1 MYLPGGCFSFSMI
14 NPPGTSTAETRTEGA
29 SGPSLPPMFARYRDD
44 LDREVSDTVSGTPA
58 ASEVHG
64 LYSMLRYHMGWAD
77 ADGNAVG
84 SPSSQGQG
92 QGKGLRPTLCLFA
105 CEVLGD
111 GWAGGLPAAAALELI
126 HNFSLIHD
134 DIQDGDVERRHRPTV
149 WSVWGQPQALVAGNA
164 MRSLADLAA
173 LRLTRC
179 GVSPEK
185 AVGASLL
192 LTNGYL
198 EMTMGQCSDL
208 AFEGRLDISLD
219 DYLQMVSWK
228 TGALIR
234 CGMEMGALIASD
246 DPKEVQAFSR
256 CGSRLG
262 RAFQIRDDILGI
274 WGDEGSTG
282 KSVGNDIRRKKKS
295 FPVVYALEVAHAAAR
310 EKLMDAYSRETL
322 DDGCVLGVLGI
333 LDELNVL
340 GYAERV
346 TREQAQLA
354 LKEVDSVS
362 MPGWAREEIR
372 LLAEFL
378 AARLY

>member
-1 MYLPGGCFSFSMI
+1 MFS
-14 NPPGTSTAETRTEGA
+14 
-29 SGPSLPPMFARYRDD
+29 RYRDD
-44 LDREVSDTVSGTPA
+44 LESELDATLFLAPA
-58 ASEVHG
+58 AEGVRG
-64 LYSMLRYHMGWAD
+64 LYSMLRYHMGWSD
-77 ADGNAVG
+77 ALGNDVD
-84 SPSSQGQG
+84 STSSQG
-92 QGKGLRPTLCLFA
+92 KAIRPTLCLFA
-105 CEVLGD
+105 CEALGE
-111 GWAGGLPAAAALELI
+111 GWRRGLPAAAALELV

-134 DIQDGDVERRHRPTV
+134 DIQDQDVERRHQPAI
-149 WSVWGQPQALVAGNA
+149 WCVWGQAQALVAGNA

-173 LRLTRC
+173 LRLTEC

-208 AFEGRLDISLD
+208 AFEGRLDIGLD
-219 DYLQMVSWK
+219 DYLKMVSLK

-234 CGMEMGALIASD
+234 CGMEMGALIGSD
-246 DPKEVQAFSR
+246 DPDEVRAFSR

-262 RAFQIRDDILGI
+262 RAFQIRDDLLGI
-274 WGDEGSTG
+274 WGDQGATG

-295 FPVVYALEVAHAAAR
+295 FPVVYALSVAPDPAR
-310 EKLMDAYSRETL
+310 DKLREAYSRETL
-322 DDGCVLGVLGI
+322 DEDCVLDVLGVL
-333 LDELNVL
+333 DELSVAE
-340 GYAERV
+340 YAERL
-346 TREQAQLA
+346 TREQAGLA

-378 AARLY
+378 AARQY

>member
-1 MYLPGGCFSFSMI
+1 MI
-14 NPPGTSTAETRTEGA
+14 NPPGTSAAETRAEESTA
-29 SGPSLPPMFARYRDD
+29 PTLPAMFARYRDG
-44 LDREVSDTVSGTPA
+44 LDSELGVTVSITDA
-58 ASEVHG
+58 APEVRG

-77 ADGNAVG
+77 AQGNDAG
-84 SPSSQGQG
+84 PYPSQG
-92 QGKGLRPTLCLFA
+92 KALRPTLCLFA
-105 CEVLGD
+105 CEALGD
-111 GWAGGLPAAAALELI
+111 GWRQGLPAAAALELI

-134 DIQDGDVERRHRPTV
+134 DIQDEDLERRHQPTV
-149 WSVWGQPQALVAGNA
+149 WSVWGQPQALTAGNA
-164 MRSLADLAA
+164 MRSLADLTV

-198 EMTMGQCSDL
+198 EMTMGQCADL
-208 AFEGRLDISLD
+208 SFEGRLDIGLD
-219 DYLQMVSWK
+219 DYLQMVAWK

-246 DPKEVQAFSR
+246 DPDEVGAFSR

-262 RAFQIRDDILGI
+262 RAFQIRDDLLGI
-274 WGDEGSTG
+274 WGDEDATG

-295 FPVVYALEVAHAAAR
+295 FPVVYAMGVAPGPAR
-310 EKLMDAYSRETL
+310 EKLREAYSRETL
-322 DDGCVLGVLGI
+322 DDDCVHDVLGVLDD
-333 LDELNVL
+333 LKVWEH
-340 GYAERV
+340 AERL
-346 TREQAQLA
+346 TREQADLA

-362 MPGWAREEIR
+362 MPSWARDEIR

-378 AARLY
+378 AERQY

>member
-1 MYLPGGCFSFSMI
+1 
-14 NPPGTSTAETRTEGA
+14 
-29 SGPSLPPMFARYRDD
+29 MFARYKDD
-44 LDREVSDTVSGTPA
+44 LERELSDAVFNTPA
-58 ASEVHG
+58 MSEVPG
-64 LYSMLRYHMGWAD
+64 LFSMLRYHMGWTD
-77 ADGNAVG
+77 ARGDAVD
-84 SPSSQGQG
+84 SPSSQG
-92 QGKGLRPTLCLFA
+92 KALRPTLCLFA
-105 CEVLGD
+105 CEALGD
-111 GWAGGLPAAAALELI
+111 GWSRGLPAAAALELV

-164 MRSLADLAA
+164 MRSLADLAT
-173 LRLTRC
+173 LRLTQC
-179 GVSPEK
+179 GVAPEK

-198 EMTMGQCSDL
+198 EMTMGQCADL

-246 DPKEVQAFSR
+246 DPREVQAFSR

-262 RAFQIRDDILGI
+262 RAFQIRDDLLGI
-274 WGDEGSTG
+274 WGDEGFTG

-295 FPVVYALEVAHAAAR
+295 FPVVYALEVAPDAAR
-310 EKLMDAYSRETL
+310 EKLKEAYSRETL
-322 DDGCVLGVLGI
+322 DDGCVLDVLGV
-333 LDELNVL
+333 LDELNVMD
-340 GYAERV
+340 YAERL
-346 TREQAQLA
+346 TREQAELA

-362 MPGWAREEIR
+362 MQGWAREEIR

-378 AARLY
+378 AARHY

>member
-1 MYLPGGCFSFSMI
+1 MFS
-14 NPPGTSTAETRTEGA
+14 
-29 SGPSLPPMFARYRDD
+29 RYRDD
-44 LDREVSDTVSGTPA
+44 LESELDATVPLMPA
-58 ASEVHG
+58 AGEVRG

-77 ADGNAVG
+77 AQGNDVD
-84 SPSSQGQG
+84 SPSSQG
-92 QGKGLRPTLCLFA
+92 KALRPTLCLFA
-105 CEVLGD
+105 CEALGD
-111 GWAGGLPAAAALELI
+111 GWRRGLPAAAALELV

-134 DIQDGDVERRHRPTV
+134 DIQDGDVERRHQPSV

-173 LRLTRC
+173 LRLTRR

-208 AFEGRLDISLD
+208 AFEGRLDIGLD
-219 DYLQMVSWK
+219 DYLQMVSRK

-246 DPKEVQAFSR
+246 EPEEVHAFSR

-274 WGDEGSTG
+274 WGDQGATG

-295 FPVVYALEVAHAAAR
+295 FPVVYALSVAPDPTRDRLR
-310 EKLMDAYSRETL
+310 EAYSRETL
-322 DDGCVLGVLGI
+322 DDECVQDVLAI
-333 LDELNVL
+333 LDELNVAE
-340 GYAERV
+340 YAERM
-346 TREQAQLA
+346 TREQAELA
-354 LKEVDSVS
+354 LKEVESVS
-362 MPGWAREEIR
+362 MPGWAREEVR
-372 LLAEFL
+372 LLTEFL
-378 AARLY
+378 AARQY

>member
-1 MYLPGGCFSFSMI
+1 MFS
-14 NPPGTSTAETRTEGA
+14 
-29 SGPSLPPMFARYRDD
+29 RYRDD
-44 LDREVSDTVSGTPA
+44 IENELGATVSLTA
-58 ASEVHG
+58 TTAEVRG

-77 ADGNAVG
+77 AHGNTVI
-84 SPSSQGQG
+84 SSSSQG
-92 QGKGLRPTLCLFA
+92 KALRPTLCLFA
-105 CEVLGD
+105 CEALGG
-111 GWAGGLPAAAALELI
+111 GWSRGLPAAAALELI

-134 DIQDGDVERRHRPTV
+134 DIQDGDVERRHQPTV

-173 LRLTRC
+173 LRLTQC

-198 EMTMGQCSDL
+198 EMTMGQCADL
-208 AFEGRLDISLD
+208 AFEGRLDISID
-219 DYLQMVSWK
+219 DYLRMVSWK

-234 CGMEMGALIASD
+234 CGMEMGALIASN
-246 DPKEVQAFSR
+246 DPHEVRAFSR

-262 RAFQIRDDILGI
+262 RAFQIRDDLLGI
-274 WGDEGSTG
+274 WGDEGATG

-295 FPVVYALEVAHAAAR
+295 FPVVYALGAAPDPAR
-310 EKLMDAYSRETL
+310 EKLKEAYSRETL
-322 DDGCVLGVLGI
+322 DDDCVLDVLGVL
-333 LDELNVL
+333 DDLNVID
-340 GYAERV
+340 YAERLA
-346 TREQAQLA
+346 REQAELA

-372 LLAEFL
+372 LLTEFL
-378 AARLY
+378 AARQY